1 MRWAK
6 SGKGAVQAAVQ
17 AAGVLRCCSRVRWRS
32 LARKLCWAV
41 CKVLS
46 KVLSWQSLQSCCAGT
61 VSKFGSDAAWVAVHG
76 WRVLRTLLCRLQG
89 ATQSAVEG
97 AVAKLGNVAVMVK
110 VLCRV
115 LCRELS
121 TVLSGVSRV
130 QWRSLARVLCKAIRL
145 PCCVSKNCG
154 FPKVR
159 THAPA
164 TLEPWVPM
172 EQMFQC

>member
-1 MRWAK
+1 VAK
-6 SGKGAVQAAVQ
+6 FGKEAVLGGVQGAVQGAVM
-17 AAGVLRCCSRVRWRS
+17 AKFGKVAVL
-32 LARKLCWAV
+32 
-41 CKVLS
+41 
-46 KVLSWQSLQSCCAGT
+46 GT

-172 EQMFQC
+172 EPNVPMLSNCRFPSIENLRFPT